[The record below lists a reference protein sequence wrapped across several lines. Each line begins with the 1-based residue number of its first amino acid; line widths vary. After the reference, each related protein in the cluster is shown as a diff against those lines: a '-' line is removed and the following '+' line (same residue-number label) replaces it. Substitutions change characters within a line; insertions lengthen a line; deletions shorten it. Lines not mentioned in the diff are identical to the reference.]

1 MMMIV
6 TTTQIVS
13 RIGNNHDDDRCDDYD
28 VRDNNTD
35 WEQ

>member
-6 TTTQIVS
+6 TTTQFVS
-13 RIGNNHDDDRCDDYD
+13 RIGNNDDDGCDDYD
-28 VRDNNTD
+28 VCDNNTD

>member
-13 RIGNNHDDDRCDDYD
+13 QIGNTDDDGCDAYD